1 MLRLENCRIKKFWPH
16 EEKGEEDEII
26 RQVMIQVD
34 AEILNSG
41 QVGELYNNLVRG
53 LVRIAFLDPLT
64 GEEYV
69 LPAAGI
75 RPFNIKQKKVKLGGG
90 SDYVKSEFA
99 EMTLTAKIPD
109 DSGGAILT
117 DLYRFFGIPIQISM
131 EELSFG
137 AAQEPAD

>member
-1 MLRLENCRIKKFWPH
+1 MLSFENCRIKKFWPH
-16 EEKGEEDEII
+16 DDKGDEDEII

-53 LVRIAFLDPLT
+53 LVRVSFLDPLT

-90 SDYVKSEFA
+90 QDYVKSEFA
-99 EMTLTAKIPD
+99 EMTLVAKIPE
-109 DSGGAILT
+109 DSGGALLA
-117 DLYRFFGIPIQISM
+117 DLYRFFGIPIRISM

-137 AAQEPAD
+137 AAQE